1 MPRLYDGHTSL
12 TILNGKRSE
21 AVMTVARY
29 AEVIGS
35 HTTARDVI
43 TGNNVDI
50 SRDIKLAPREA
61 LILEF

>member
-1 MPRLYDGHTSL
+1 MKN
-12 TILNGKRSE
+12 LNGKRSE
-21 AVMTVARY
+21 AVMKVARY
-29 AEVIGS
+29 DEVIGS

-43 TGNNVDI
+43 TGNSVDI